1 MEIPYSRT
9 QLYKV
14 RSSWSLLIILLTNAI
29 AACAGS
35 GSKLVIHRLR
45 CIGLDGGRRGGSA
58 AQGIL
63 EGTQMGLLEFC
74 NEGQSP
80 SAIT

>member
-1 MEIPYSRT
+1 MS
-9 QLYKV
+9 
-14 RSSWSLLIILLTNAI
+14 LTNAI
-29 AACAGS
+29 AACAGR
-35 GSKLVIHRLR
+35 GSKLLIHRLG
-45 CIGLDGGRRGGSA
+45 CIGLDGGCRGRPA
-58 AQGIL
+58 PQGIL